1 MNHALDH
8 IVAALKA
15 AREKKGMSQ
24 RELSS
29 RTGLPQPK
37 ISNLESGSVD
47 PRLSSLV
54 ALARALDLEIELV
67 PRKALPAVE
76 TIVRSAERREVTK
89 TTANEVRKLASA
101 LQSLGR
107 TPIPRVI
114 IDQTLNQLRMIEH
127 FPLSA
132 EQLEAI
138 QKFNAVLKLSDA
150 DEIDPETL
158 NRHIK
163 SVSGIRNQLAHNP
176 PPALPPRPAYS
187 LDDDEEEEDNA

>member
-67 PRKALPAVE
+67 PRRALPAVE

-101 LQSLGR
+101 LQSIGR
-107 TPIPRVI
+107 TPIPRGI

-150 DEIDPETL
+150 DELDPATL